1 MFGKLIRYKVKKQ
14 KITIEYENGIGM
26 VDLITDSIIHIFS
39 PIEAREHNSKAIEGY
54 KKQEISYETKKIEQ
68 GIEIR
73 TEQVIVKVSDNF
85 MVDFYDRFGTLI
97 CEDYR
102 GNRIKVNHITEAEK
116 EQIEAEGHQVRSS
129 EKEDYHVQVM
139 KALDGSESFYGLGD
153 KTGFLNKKYYEYEMW
168 NTDNPNPHVDSFKVL
183 YKTIPFLIAKKETG
197 VYGLFFDHT
206 YRSIFDLG
214 KESESYFLWASGK
227 GNLDYYYI
235 AGNKMVD
242 ILGGYTYLTGTT
254 PVPQLWALGY
264 HQSKWS
270 YESEK
275 EVKDVAK
282 KFRDYKIPC
291 DTIHLDI
298 DYMDDYKVF
307 TWNKEK
313 FPDPKKMADEL
324 AEDGFKIV
332 TIIDPGVKVK
342 QWYFMYE
349 EGKRNGYFVKTPEGE
364 IYTNTV
370 WPGEAAYPDY
380 GNPDVR
386 TWWGEKQKLL
396 MNMGIRGVWNDMNEP
411 TGFSG
416 EIPDDVVFMDEKK
429 SSDHAAMHNVYG
441 HLMAKATYEGW
452 KKQDKRRPFVI
463 TRACYS
469 GTQKY
474 ALAWTGDNHSI
485 WAHLQMAIPQ
495 LCNLGLS
502 GMSFVGTDVG
512 GFGSEVTKELL
523 CRWVQFACFSPLFRN
538 HCAKGMR
545 PQEPWRFDQET
556 LDIYRRYV
564 KLRYAILPYLYDL
577 FFAGEKTG
585 LPMIRPLVLHY
596 EEDKRVRELN
606 TEFLVGT
613 QMLVAPVVNQGED
626 KKMVYLPKGKW
637 IDYWTGE
644 EQEGEQYIIRDAP
657 ISICPIYM
665 KAGSILPIYPEQAYI
680 GEKEI
685 DELTLYVYPGE
696 GIYYHYQDDGE
707 SFAYQDGSYNKY
719 CFTIAA
725 DGTFTAECVKEGYPS
740 KYRGIWVVY
749 KEKKQ
754 YLTLEE
760 KVIFHL
766 ER

>member
-1 MFGKLIRYKVKKQ
+1 MFGKLIKYKVKKQ
-14 KITIEYENGIGM
+14 KITIEYENGIGI
-26 VDLITDSIIHIFS
+26 VDIITDSIIHIFS
-39 PIEAREHNSKAIEGY
+39 PMETREHNSKAIEGY
-54 KKQEISYETKKIEQ
+54 KKKEIPYETKKTEQ
-68 GIEIR
+68 GVEIR
-73 TEQVIVKVSDNF
+73 TEQVIIKVSDNF
-85 MVDFYDRFGTLI
+85 MVDFYDRFGNLI

-102 GNRIKVNHITEAEK
+102 GERVKTDSITETEK
-116 EQIEAEGHQVRSS
+116 EQIEAEGHQMNAS
-129 EKEDYHVQVM
+129 EKKDYLVQVM
-139 KALDGSESFYGLGD
+139 KTLDGSESFYGLGD

-183 YKTIPFLIAKKETG
+183 YKTIPFLIAKKETS

-214 KESESYFLWASGK
+214 KESESYFLWASDR

-242 ILGGYTYLTGTT
+242 ILGRYTYLTGTT
-254 PVPQLWALGY
+254 PVPQRWALGY

-275 EVKDVAK
+275 EVKEVAK
-282 KFRDYKIPC
+282 KFRDYNIPC

-307 TWNKEK
+307 TWDKQR

-324 AEDGFKIV
+324 VKDGFKIV
-332 TIIDPGVKVK
+332 TIVDPGVKVK

-349 EGKRNGYFVKTPEGE
+349 EGKRKGYFVKTPKGE

-386 TWWGEKQKLL
+386 NWWAEKQKLL
-396 MNMGIRGVWNDMNEP
+396 MDMGIRGVWNDMNEP

-416 EIPDDVVFMDEKK
+416 EIPDDIVFMDEKK
-429 SSDHAAMHNVYG
+429 SSNHAAMHNVYG
-441 HLMAKATYEGW
+441 HFMAKATYEGW
-452 KKQDKRRPFVI
+452 KRQDKRRPFVI

-523 CRWVQFACFSPLFRN
+523 CRWVQFGCFSPLFRN
-538 HCAKGMR
+538 HCAKGMS
-545 PQEPWRFDQET
+545 PQEPWCFDKET
-556 LDIYRRYV
+556 LDIYRIYV

-577 FFAGEKTG
+577 FFTGEKTG
-585 LPMIRPLVLHY
+585 LPIIRPLVLHY
-596 EEDKRVRELN
+596 EEDKNVRDLN

-626 KKMVYLPKGKW
+626 KKMVYLPNGTW
-637 IDYWTGE
+637 IDYWTEE
-644 EQEGEQYIIRDAP
+644 EQEGGQYIIKDAP
-657 ISICPIYM
+657 ISICPIYI
-665 KAGSILPIYPEQAYI
+665 KAGSILSIYPEQSYI

-696 GIYYHYQDDGE
+696 GVYYHYQDDGE
-707 SFAYQDGSYNKY
+707 SFEYQEGIYNKY

-725 DGTFTAECVKEGYPS
+725 DGTFTAECIKEGYLS

-749 KEKKQ
+749 KGKKQ

-760 KVIFHL
+760 KVIYNL